1 MLHLLHCVV
10 LVTFAREK
18 KKENHCSSRL
28 SRSRFTLSRAYE
40 SCLACQRLFLTMIA
54 HDDSLRMGL
63 DGSLRIGSDG
73 SLRIGLDDSL
83 RISLALTR

>member
-1 MLHLLHCVV
+1 MYTKRYSVSKNN
-10 LVTFAREK
+10 EK
-18 KKENHCSSRL
+18 KRQLVGK
-28 SRSRFTLSRAYE
+28 RSDWQA
-40 SCLACQRLFLTMIA
+40 MIA

-73 SLRIGLDDSL
+73 SLRIGSDGSLRIGPDDSL